1 MGLAE
6 CQDRWNL
13 DRYGFYVE
21 FDKIRCCGVVR
32 WFGIMVGCV
41 GNRRVISQGSREW
54 MHGGVTVSHKGDQHN
69 IQVVWSLGEGLV
81 LLEVQARG

>member
-1 MGLAE
+1 M
-6 CQDRWNL
+6 DRELMWSL
-13 DRYGFYVE
+13 IKSE
-21 FDKIRCCGVVR
+21 FPELQGNSEMWWGVL
-32 WFGIMVGCV
+32 